1 MHSLFSKTSQFTLS
15 ATAFRGTHA
24 VNDDVIIFIPDFP
37 DRCFEQKLPAHQVH
51 HQYLNSR
58 QFNIAGNQ
66 IYAFFMVQYR
76 FFDSSRQF
84 VANRFLIIVTSRQ
97 FVVRFHF
104 RLQYICEG
112 ILHFVWVA
120 IAQTFCQTSLWIR
133 VDQADSLSGH
143 SKSNAKVD
151 ACGRLADTAFLICYT
166 YNFAHLLLLPE
177 ICCWFNNNKGLR
189 FNEPCRRF
197 MSTSCSR
204 TVAAF
209 AVCIRSVFRLIV
221 SELPSVSI
229 RLVCAWLIASR
240 KKKERYLP
248 NMFWKISLCG
258 LCSSTIVMRFLSV
271 SAHMYSYEGK
281 ISMY

>member
-1 MHSLFSKTSQFTLS
+1 MSKSSLLIRFTINIS
-15 ATAFRGTHA
+15 
-24 VNDDVIIFIPDFP
+24 IP
-37 DRCFEQKLPAHQVH
+37 A
-51 HQYLNSR
+51 SSI
-58 QFNIAGNQ
+58 IAGNQ

-112 ILHFVWVA
+112 ILHFVRVA

-281 ISMY
+281 IFMY

>member
-1 MHSLFSKTSQFTLS
+1 MHSFFSKTSQFTLS

-24 VNDDVIIFIPDFP
+24 VNDDVITFIPDFP

-76 FFDSSRQF
+76 FFDSSLQF

-177 ICCWFNNNKGLR
+177 ICCWLR
-189 FNEPCRRF
+189 V
-197 MSTSCSR
+197 TI
-204 TVAAF
+204 TKAK
-209 AVCIRSVFRLIV
+209 
-221 SELPSVSI
+221 
-229 RLVCAWLIASR
+229 R
-240 KKKERYLP
+240 KRYLP

-271 SAHMYSYEGK
+271 SAHMYQYEGK
-281 ISMY
+281 IFMY